1 MGGSDQN
8 WLNSACHMSENAERP
23 IKRLLF
29 DPDAPTHTFFC
40 FIVLL
45 PAYGTVVPALHN
57 TPILYYLLIRW
68 DMYIHVCCV
77 DNYPVIKSSWGNRPV
92 GGSRPVL
99 PVCSAAVRAAPVN
112 YREQGIALKW

>member
-29 DPDAPTHTFFC
+29 DPDAPTHPLFC

-68 DMYIHVCCV
+68 GMYTHVCWV
-77 DNYPVIKSSWGNRPV
+77 DNYP
-92 GGSRPVL
+92 GGSLSRHG
-99 PVCSAAVRAAPVN
+99 
-112 YREQGIALKW
+112 EIALWEDHVQYCQCARRPSGLPL